1 MIIVDNVANEDVNHI
16 VMSDDGTGG
25 NLYIPSVLISK
36 EDGDLIKSFL
46 TNTHRDKK
54 HVAM

>member
-1 MIIVDNVANEDVNHI
+1 MIIVDNVQEDVTHI
-16 VMSDDGTGG
+16 VMSDDGTAG

-36 EDGDLIKSFL
+36 EDGDIIKSFL